1 MISVGDLVSLA
12 APGLRYRAG
21 EVGAQRLVT
30 WAHVCDLED
39 PWNWIARGDLMMT
52 TGPGVPR
59 APQDQAR
66 WLGRLIDAGAS
77 ALVVAPKEGSLELG
91 SEMLELADQR
101 SFPVLDAEFG
111 LHFVA
116 LARAVIESA
125 VDAERARVAAIKR
138 LYEINGRAIEEG
150 HDLNERLSALEKV
163 SGWNLRIWDDADE
176 TVLFTGR
183 GAGRAGLDG
192 RPGTGGGGGEETVAL
207 FGDPDIRLVATAR
220 PAQAGDAGDGALL
233 AHVVGL
239 LGMEFRYRAAGR
251 DQLRASGEGLLS
263 GLVDESITVAAV
275 WPELRRRGMTDG
287 VAVVC
292 WYTGSDTPL
301 NHHDLHRREWLRG
314 TAPLLMPL
322 GGQLLGLV
330 PADGVVAERASA
342 LLGDTVVA
350 GVSSPLTANSSFPEL
365 VRQARLA
372 ASRAVESGRTCVRYG
387 AGWDDS
393 DLFPASV
400 EGVRGLVRR
409 VLGPLIDYDRDHGT
423 DLVTSVGVLLDHDGN
438 WSRSAEQL
446 HVHRQTLVYRMNKV
460 AELCSEKATSTQG
473 AALMWF
479 AFESARRA
487 GLDVTSVR
495 DTDPPARSL

>member
-1 MISVGDLVSLA
+1 MGDLVSLA

-59 APQDQAR
+59 APQDQAW

-91 SEMLELADQR
+91 SEMLELADER

-116 LARAVIESA
+116 LARAVIEST

-150 HDLNERLSALEKV
+150 HDLDERLSALEKV
-163 SGWNLRIWDDADE
+163 SGWNLRIWDDADA

-183 GAGRAGLDG
+183 GARRAGLDG
-192 RPGTGGGGGEETVAL
+192 APGTGEGEDAEQTVAL
-207 FGDPDIRLVATAR
+207 YGDPDIRLVARAR
-220 PAQAGDAGDGALL
+220 PAREGDTGDGALL

-275 WPELRRRGMTDG
+275 WPELRRRGMIDG

-301 NHHDLHRREWLRG
+301 DHHDLHRREWLRG

-372 ASRAVESGRTCVRYG
+372 ASRAMESGQVCVRYG
-387 AGWDDS
+387 SAWDDS

-423 DLVTSVGVLLDHDGN
+423 DLVNSVWVLLDHDGN
-438 WSRSAEQL
+438 WSRSAEEL

-460 AELCSEKATSTQG
+460 AELCSVRPTSTKG

-487 GLDVTSVR
+487 GLDVAAVR
-495 DTDPPARSL
+495 DIEGSAGPL